1 MKNDDTIDI
10 LERATA
16 SIIRAKKLIDSRF
29 GIGPG
34 KIKLSEKE
42 VGRQMSELPD
52 KELIALLSKM
62 KGEF

>member
-1 MKNDDTIDI
+1 MKHDGTIDI

-34 KIKLSEKE
+34 KIQLSEKE
-42 VGRQMSELPD
+42 IGKQMSELPD